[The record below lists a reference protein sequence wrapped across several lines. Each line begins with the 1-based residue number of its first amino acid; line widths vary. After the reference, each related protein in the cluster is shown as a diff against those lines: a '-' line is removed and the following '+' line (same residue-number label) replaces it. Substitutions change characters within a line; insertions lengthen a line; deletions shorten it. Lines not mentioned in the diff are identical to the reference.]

1 VLLASR
7 PHPPGTNAFL
17 IHFVDVLSAL
27 SIPGALL
34 SVPVWL
40 LFPRVY
46 DVSSGS
52 VAVAAA
58 LNVVAYSGVAFVIVW
73 VRGDTRANRIPD
85 E

>member
-1 VLLASR
+1 MGIVGATIVAMGVLLASR

-34 SVPVWL
+34 SFPFWL

-52 VAVAAA
+52 VDR
-58 LNVVAYSGVAFVIVW
+58 
-73 VRGDTRANRIPD
+73 RGPR
-85 E
+85 